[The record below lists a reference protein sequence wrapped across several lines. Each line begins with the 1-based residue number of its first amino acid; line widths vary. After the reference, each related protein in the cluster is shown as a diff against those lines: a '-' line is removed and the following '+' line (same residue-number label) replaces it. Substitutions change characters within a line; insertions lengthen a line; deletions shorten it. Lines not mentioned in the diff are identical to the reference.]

1 MALLRAAVF
10 APARAGRYLYW
21 KITIASWLI
30 GVIAGWLAI
39 RYDWPLIVI
48 ITLAVVH
55 IYISLAV
62 SVARCRDAG
71 IPTWVA
77 WYVLTPGIG
86 VVYLIYWGT
95 IESEP
100 VASEPTRLG

>member
-10 APARAGRYLYW
+10 DQARAGRYLYW
-21 KITIASWLI
+21 KITIANWLI

-39 RYDWPLIVI
+39 QYDWPLSVI
-48 ITLAVVH
+48 IALAVVY
-55 IYISLAV
+55 IYISIAV

-77 WYVLTPGIG
+77 WYVLAPGIG
-86 VVYLIYWGT
+86 LVYLIYWGT